1 MESTWFVVADRSQAQ
16 LYEVVGPKLKP
27 ELRELETMTHPEVRL
42 SGEPSASSS
51 QHQML
56 GDHSGADAEEDRRFV
71 RRVVERLLQAQH
83 QREFDKLVI
92 AAPADFVGRI
102 RELASRRLSK
112 SVHREIIADY
122 THDNRRSLQDR
133 MRRKAWL
140 T

>member
-1 MESTWFVVADRSQAQ
+1 MESMWFVVADRSQAQ

-27 ELRELETMTHPEVRL
+27 ELRELETMTHPEVRQ
-42 SGEPSASSS
+42 STDPSASGSE
-51 QHQML
+51 HQML
-56 GDHSGADAEEDRRFV
+56 GDHSGADAEEDRRFI
-71 RRVVERLLQAQH
+71 RQVVDRLSQAQH
-83 QREFDKLVI
+83 HREFEKLVI
-92 AAPADFVGRI
+92 AAPADFVGKI

-122 THDNRRSLQDR
+122 THDNRRALQER